1 MVVTTLLFAIV
12 TGIVRYIG
20 SDIPAPVAAFIR
32 YIISTLLFFPLIIK
46 ILFTLIGKFF
56 LREKGTKVPLLFL

>member
-20 SDIPAPVAAFIR
+20 SDIPAPVAAFI
-32 YIISTLLFFPLIIK
+32 
-46 ILFTLIGKFF
+46 
-56 LREKGTKVPLLFL
+56 

>member
-32 YIISTLLFFPLIIK
+32 YIISTQ
-46 ILFTLIGKFF
+46 IG
-56 LREKGTKVPLLFL
+56 RAHV